1 MRRGVSWASYCALGL
16 TLFFSG
22 CAQPEEPADFV
33 IVNGSEPESLDPAI
47 ITGQAES
54 RIVRCLFEGL
64 VRLDPKN
71 ASPVPGIADKWDIL
85 EDGNVYVFHL
95 RSNAVWST
103 GRPITA
109 EDVVY
114 SWKRVLEPATAAD
127 YAGQLYFVKNAE
139 EYNTGKLKDF
149 EQVGVKAVDARTVRV
164 ELVGP
169 TPFFLDLCAFTTLAV
184 VPRWTIEKYGDR
196 WLTSE
201 NLPSSSTHVLESWRI
216 QDKVRIR
223 KNPLHWDAKNVQ
235 NEIVDFLPMDSAMTA
250 MNLYESRQADIL
262 WDKTLIPSEL
272 MDVLSKREDCH
283 RFDYLGTF
291 FMRFNT
297 TRKPFDDPRVRKA
310 LALVIDKKRIVERI
324 TRGGERPADH
334 FVPKGM
340 VVYDPPPGLGY
351 DPELARKLLAE
362 AGFPGGKGF
371 PSFQYLSKTGKQDE
385 QIGVEIQAMFK
396 EHLGI
401 NMELNQKE
409 WKVYLSAQGKLDFD
423 VSRSSWIGD
432 YNDPNTFLDMF
443 MSNNGNNRTGWK
455 SVKYDDLI
463 REGNLK
469 VDPQEREKILQQ
481 AEILLVREETII
493 APIYFYAGINFY
505 RPDELTGIYPNLLD
519 EHPIWAIRRVKR
531 GSN

>member
-1 MRRGVSWASYCALGL
+1 MATLL
-16 TLFFSG
+16 TG
-22 CAQPEEPADFV
+22 CTQQQEEADFV
-33 IVNGSEPESLDPAI
+33 VINGPEPESLDPAI

-54 RIVRCLFEGL
+54 RIVRALFEGL
-64 VRLDPKN
+64 VRLDPKT
-71 ASPVPGIADKWDIL
+71 ASPVPGLADRWDLL
-85 EDGNVYVFHL
+85 EEGSVYVFHI

-103 GRPITA
+103 GQPITSD
-109 EDVVY
+109 DVVY
-114 SWKRVLEPATAAD
+114 SWQRVLEPATAAD
-127 YAGQLYFVKNAE
+127 YAGQLYFIKNAE

-149 EQVGVKAVDARTVRV
+149 TQVGIKAIDPRTVRV

-169 TPFFLDLCAFTTLAV
+169 TPFFLDLVAFPTLAV

-201 NLPSSSTHVLESWRI
+201 NLPSSGTHVLESWRI
-216 QDKVRIR
+216 QNKIRIR
-223 KNPLHWDAKNVQ
+223 KNPLHWDVANIA
-235 NEIVDFLPMDSAMTA
+235 NEVIDFLPMESAMTA
-250 MNLYESRQADIL
+250 LNLYEAGQAHVM

-272 MDVLSKREDCH
+272 MDVLSQRDDCH

-310 LALVIDKKRIVERI
+310 LALVIDKKRITGRI

-371 PSFQYLSKTGKQDE
+371 PSFQYLSRTGKQDE
-385 QIGVEIQAMFK
+385 QIAVEIQAMFK
-396 EHLGI
+396 EQLGI
-401 NMELNQKE
+401 NMTLNQKE
-409 WKVYLSAQGKLDFD
+409 WKVYLAMQGKLDFD

-455 SVKYDDLI
+455 SEKYDELI
-463 REGNLK
+463 RQANLRI
-469 VDPQEREKILQQ
+469 DPKEREKIMQQ
-481 AEILLVREETII
+481 AEIMLVREETIV

-505 RPDELTGIYPNLLD
+505 RPNELAGIYPNLLD
-519 EHPIWAIRRVKR
+519 EHPVWAIRRINKKAD
-531 GSN
+531 